1 MSLSSYAVGQSLDLG
16 NTGGTGGTGG
26 ATAPGGVR
34 LSDLE
39 FINQSNWILTLPS
52 FLYEF
57 VKSNT
62 EAQLLASTG
71 TTEAAWARRGS
82 EAAAVLS
89 ARYDEQPLKDR
100 VADVAE
106 FVDTVD
112 VGYAVWS
119 LFVERAVPKLDK
131 AQRAEVVGLL
141 DTRAKA
147 FKAKKEEDIAGL
159 VRANEI
165 LLAAADSES
174 LTRLWSNT
182 GPRLLLLLRRPSANG
197 IFDFPQAHAFTVAF
211 RDAVKA
217 DDAAAAA
224 AVVREQPARLQ
235 GLFDQVREAGIYRA

>member
-1 MSLSSYAVGQSLDLG
+1 MPIPQNDDQTPAPRRLLRDVVYDKMFAAIID
-16 NTGGTGGTGG
+16 GT
-26 ATAPGGVR
+26 
-34 LSDLE
+34 LE
-39 FINQSNWILTLPS
+39 FGERLNDDQLVAWLGVSRTPVREAIAKLADQALVDIEANRYTRIVDPS
-52 FLYEF
+52 Y
-57 VKSNT
+57 
-62 EAQLLASTG
+62 G
-71 TTEAAWARRGS
+71 
-82 EAAAVLS
+82 
-89 ARYDEQPLKDR
+89 
-100 VADVAE
+100 E

-197 IFDFPQAHAFTVAF
+197 IFDYPQAHAFTVAF

-217 DDAAAAA
+217 DDAVAAATA
-224 AVVREQPARLQ
+224 VREQPARLQ

>member
-1 MSLSSYAVGQSLDLG
+1 MPIPQNDDQTPAPRRLLRDVVYDKMFAAIID
-16 NTGGTGGTGG
+16 GT
-26 ATAPGGVR
+26 
-34 LSDLE
+34 LE
-39 FINQSNWILTLPS
+39 FGERLNDDQLVAWLAVSRTPVREAIAKLADQALVDIEANRYTRIVDPS
-52 FLYEF
+52 F
-57 VKSNT
+57 
-62 EAQLLASTG
+62 
-71 TTEAAWARRGS
+71 
-82 EAAAVLS
+82 
-89 ARYDEQPLKDR
+89 D
-100 VADVAE
+100 E

-131 AQRAEVVGLL
+131 SQRAEVVGLL
-141 DTRAKA
+141 DARAKA
-147 FKAKKEEDIAGL
+147 FKAKREEDISGL

-197 IFDFPQAHAFTVAF
+197 IFDYPTAHAFTVAL
-211 RDAVKA
+211 RDAIKA

-224 AVVREQPARLQ
+224 TAVREQPARLQ